1 MISPK
6 RSGGTLAMHAAGAGG
21 TVNAMLLNLGD
32 VMAHVID
39 DIQPAIP
46 AVLLAKYLA
55 QPLSQSRAVGEGVVT
70 GSLHCIKVCRPL
82 TAVNWGGC
90 KLAVREADTPFFRVP
105 DIAISAIIRLYR
117 SHMLGADLMPEPSGS
132 GVNHGR
138 HLSLSEAEGRGSV
151 LVDHPVY
158 YL

>member
-1 MISPK
+1 M
-6 RSGGTLAMHAAGAGG
+6 
-21 TVNAMLLNLGD
+21 NAMLLNLGD

-39 DIQPAIP
+39 DIQLAIP
-46 AVLLAKYLA
+46 AVLLAKCLA

-70 GSLHCIKVCRPL
+70 GSPHRIKVGRPL
-82 TAVNWGGC
+82 TAVNRGSC
-90 KLAVREADTPFFRVP
+90 ELTVREANPPFFRVP
-105 DIAISAIIRLYR
+105 NIAISAIIRLYR

-132 GVNHGR
+132 GVDHGR
-138 HLSLSEAEGRGSV
+138 HLSLSEAEGRGGI